1 MHATSRIL
9 ITDDN
14 EDFRLSLCEGLQRRG
29 FTTFQACDGLEAL
42 SLLEAVS
49 VDMLIADVHMPRL
62 DGLEMLARLRQ
73 EPHYLPCI
81 LMSAAWDVP
90 LKASALSLAPELVVE
105 KPFRI
110 AAIVDSI
117 NRILASRPN

>member
-1 MHATSRIL
+1 MQATTRIL

-14 EDFRLSLCEGLQRRG
+14 KDFRLSLCEGLQRRG
-29 FTTFQACDGLEAL
+29 FATLEAADGLEAL
-42 SLLEAVS
+42 SMIAAVP
-49 VDMLIADVHMPRL
+49 VDMLIADVHMPNL
-62 DGLEMLARLRQ
+62 DGIEMLAKLRRQ
-73 EPHYLPCI
+73 PHHLPCI

-117 NRILASRPN
+117 NRILATRSN